1 MILYQ
6 FFTDLKRLTN
16 KVILLYLR
24 LKNLFKM
31 LALVCYA
38 VITILNSI
46 KNVSLVKS
54 DVFRETYSTPEC
66 LCRHMEKNLWFIVL
80 IVFIRNVVHFRVIEV
95 MAILVS

>member
-66 LCRHMEKNLWFIVL
+66 LCRHMEKKF
-80 IVFIRNVVHFRVIEV
+80 VVYSAHSVYSERCSF
-95 MAILVS
+95 SSH